1 MEILISS
8 NALQKEYYYLKSSLY
23 NFFKDT
29 GLCY

>member
-8 NALQKEYYYLKSSLY
+8 NALQKEYYLKSSLY